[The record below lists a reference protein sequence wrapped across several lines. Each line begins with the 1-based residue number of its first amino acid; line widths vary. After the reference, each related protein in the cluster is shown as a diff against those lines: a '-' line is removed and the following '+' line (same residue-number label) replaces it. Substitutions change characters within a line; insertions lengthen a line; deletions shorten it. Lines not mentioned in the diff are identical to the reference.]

1 MKKLLLLLLFS
12 LFVFFSCSDSNTEN
26 EGYSLLSKELEDS
39 VYVENGTMESD
50 GNTYNWQNYYTF
62 DFETYAYIQNGVTD
76 WPARSECYSTHWVRD
91 GALIVD
97 SGNSLSYVKN
107 TTTYSMTKISINVL
121 KIQIQSL
128 SSNISFEIVKSDFAT
143 FEDAKRGKR
152 SSNTCD

>member
-1 MKKLLLLLLFS
+1 MKKLLLLFS
-12 LFVFFSCSDSNTEN
+12 LFVFFSCSESESESD
-26 EGYSLLSKELEDS
+26 EGYSLLSKELEDN

-62 DFETYAYIQNGVTD
+62 DFKTYGYIENGVTD

-128 SSNISFEIVKSDFAT
+128 SSNISLEIVKSDFAT

-152 SSNTCD
+152 SSNTCN